1 MPVREAFRSFFL
13 LDTLKTAFTM
23 TNSFHRLT
31 KLGVFFQKSRLF
43 FSLFLKRQVAPPLH
57 YLRPIVTQEMHTS
70 H

>member
-23 TNSFHRLT
+23 TNSFNRLT
-31 KLGVFFQKSRLF
+31 KLKYFFKNQGI
-43 FSLFLKRQVAPPLH
+43 FSLFLKRQVAPFPRYLH
-57 YLRPIVTQEMHTS
+57 PIVTQEMHTS